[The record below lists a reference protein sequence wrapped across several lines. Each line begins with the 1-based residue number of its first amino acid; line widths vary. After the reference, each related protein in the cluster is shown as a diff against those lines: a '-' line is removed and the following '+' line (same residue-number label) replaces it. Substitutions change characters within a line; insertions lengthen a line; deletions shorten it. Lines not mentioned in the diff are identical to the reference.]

1 MGDIKPTR
9 QPLPAKTGE
18 RKEGCRTSY
27 EESEGISLFF
37 RKNVKNKINKEKKI
51 KTFISFIIFI
61 RGHGYKDTPWRN
73 HGGIVMIVRTEKSI
87 RTVLRL
93 ALSSCRQSHFPWR
106 CA

>member
-61 RGHGYKDTPWRN
+61 RN